1 MRARILIFSSATIIS
16 ALLRSPPLPPKRP
29 RPRHV
34 TCRFPELLQV
44 FIGHANEQFAFSCD
58 IALDSDRRDPTNIRD
73 CRRGWTACHFTKFST
88 FHPVPGFQR
97 CRHQSAIYLLP
108 LCRSIRPRM
117 SSVDPTPT
125 FSPIIFR
132 IHILL
137 TVRVSDE
144 TSAMSRYTDYPLT
157 IFDPNITRYAALFF
171 WLQGGRLAI
180 NFEALQ
186 YFAISALISLH
197 LQYTSSLF
205 LNCAAPCERILR
217 RTVDVRTSYLALAA

>member
-108 LCRSIRPRM
+108 LCRSTRPRM
-117 SSVDPTPT
+117 SSVDQTQR
-125 FSPIIFR
+125 FR
-132 IHILL
+132 P
-137 TVRVSDE
+137 S
-144 TSAMSRYTDYPLT
+144 
-157 IFDPNITRYAALFF
+157 
-171 WLQGGRLAI
+171 
-180 NFEALQ
+180 
-186 YFAISALISLH
+186 YFASTSCLQSGSLMKPVQCLDIPTILSQYSIPTSPVTPRYFFGSKADGSLSTSRHSNTSLSPPSFRSISSTHH
-197 LQYTSSLF
+197 LSF
-205 LNCAAPCERILR
+205 
-217 RTVDVRTSYLALAA
+217 